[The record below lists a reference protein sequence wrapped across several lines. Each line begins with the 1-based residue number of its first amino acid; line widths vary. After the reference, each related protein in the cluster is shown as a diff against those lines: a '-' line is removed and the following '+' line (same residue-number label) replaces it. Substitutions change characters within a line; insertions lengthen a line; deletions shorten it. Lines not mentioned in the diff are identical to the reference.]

1 MTMRYA
7 SICAGI
13 EAASV
18 AWEPLGWR
26 PVLLSE
32 IEGFPRA
39 VLEHRQRAV
48 DTRRPGA
55 ARLGVPLWGDFTALR
70 PRHLR
75 RLGIEFPDLL
85 VGGTPCQAFSV
96 AGLRGSLGDDRGNL
110 TLAYVRLIHAADPRW
125 AVWENVPGVLSTD
138 DNAFGCFLAG
148 LVGADAALPPPGG
161 GRWPDAGMVA
171 GPRRTAAWRVLD
183 AQYFRLAQRRRRV
196 FVVSGRARDGINPG
210 AVLFE
215 PEGVRRR
222 EPPRRAPGAA
232 VAGTLEARAAH
243 GGHDPG
249 AHGAA
254 AGHLQV
260 AFGGN
265 NTVGPIEVA
274 AALSAHGGPHGR
286 MDFESETFVAGVANT
301 LRADGFD
308 ASEDG
313 SGRTT
318 LVPVAYRIAGDDAA
332 YEEGDSAAPLT
343 TGTDQNANVVA
354 MGIALRGRDGG
365 AAIECGDDLAHALRS
380 SQGGGDKPFAL
391 IASGAADPVAA
402 AIRAL
407 EADPKA
413 DLDAIV
419 AALAAA
425 GVSLHVRRLL
435 PVECERLQGFPDG
448 YTDIPWC
455 GRGHSPDGPR
465 YKALGNSMAVPAMRW
480 LGQRIEAVEAALAGR
495 ARP

>member
-7 SICAGI
+7 SVCAGI

-26 PVLLSE
+26 PVLFSE
-32 IEGFPRA
+32 IEAFPRA
-39 VLEHRQRAV
+39 VLKHRQRAV
-48 DTRRPGA
+48 DASLTGA
-55 ARLGVPLWGDFTALR
+55 AHLGVPLWGDFTAIR

-75 RLGIEFPDLL
+75 RLGIAFPDLL

-96 AGLRGSLGDDRGNL
+96 AGLRRSLGDDRGNL
-110 TLAYVRLIHAADPRW
+110 TLAYVRLIHATDPRW
-125 AVWENVPGVLSTD
+125 AVWENVHGVLSTD

-148 LVGADAALPPPGG
+148 LVGADAALAPPGG

-196 FVVSGRARDGINPG
+196 FVVSGRTRDGVNPG

-215 PEGVRRR
+215 PESLRRR
-222 EPPRRAPGAA
+222 EPPRRAPREIAA
-232 VAGTLEARAAH
+232 ALSATGVGVH
-243 GGHDPG
+243 GPDDNQ
-249 AHGAA
+249 AQ
-254 AGHLQV
+254 AGHLL

-265 NTVGPIEVA
+265 NTAGPIEVA

-313 SGRTT
+313 SGRVT
-318 LVPVAYRIAGDDAA
+318 LVPVAYRTAGDGGI
-332 YEEGDSAAPLT
+332 YEEGDRTAPLT

-354 MGIALRGRDGG
+354 IGVAMRGRDGG

-391 IASGAADPVAA
+391 IASGRADPVATA
-402 AIRAL
+402 TRVL
-407 EADPKA
+407 ESDPDA
-413 DLDAIV
+413 DLDAMV
-419 AALAAA
+419 EALATA

-448 YTDIPWC
+448 YTDIPWR
-455 GRGHSPDGPR
+455 GRAHSSDGPR
-465 YKALGNSMAVPAMRW
+465 YKALGNSMAVTVMRW
-480 LGQRIEAVEAALAGR
+480 LGERIEAVEAALAERG
-495 ARP
+495 AP